1 MILDFDESKSH
12 SKAMQISFLLSLTE
26 SSTGLQ
32 KSIDFAPA
40 EFVQTKNH
48 NSLAKA
54 SIITQ

>member
-26 SSTGLQ
+26 YSTGLQ

-40 EFVQTKNH
+40 EVVQTKNQT
-48 NSLAKA
+48 SPAKA
-54 SIITQ
+54 SIINQ